1 MSDSTYL
8 AINSGL
14 ELWVEKLNEFL
25 SKLGAGVWKTG
36 GGGADLGGLPSR
48 EKLIDPE
55 NELLNI
61 YLEGRQI

>member
-14 ELWVEKLNEFL
+14 ELWVEYLNEFL

-36 GGGADLGGLPSR
+36 GGWSDLGGLPSR

-61 YLEGRQI
+61 YLEGRQG